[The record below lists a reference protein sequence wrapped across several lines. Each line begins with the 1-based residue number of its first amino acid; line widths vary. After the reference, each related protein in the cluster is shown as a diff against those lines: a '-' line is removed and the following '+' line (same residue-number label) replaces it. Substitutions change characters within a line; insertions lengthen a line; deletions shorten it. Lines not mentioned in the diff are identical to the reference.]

1 MQARPILLRKS
12 PLERAEYLSHPRDV
26 AAFAQQCRRDGV
38 AAALVFV
45 TGTEGGSVRAPGL
58 RMAVDAAGRTI
69 GFVSNGCV
77 EADIVLQAQE
87 AMASGVP
94 VSIAYGRG
102 SGRIDIALPCGGRI
116 ELLIV
121 PVGAAHEA
129 ALAALCADDR
139 ASGAI
144 ALSADGQWTWQA
156 LSEPDAAAD
165 WRFIV
170 HPRIRLIIAGAGA
183 EALLLARLGVAA
195 DMAVE
200 LVTPDEALEAAA
212 RAIGLPCRMLAGLS
226 SEVALGADAGTAVAL
241 MFHDHEW
248 EMRLLADALTG
259 EAFYVGAL
267 GSTRAHA
274 RRVEALAD
282 LGLGPEVAARIRAPI
297 GLVHQLR
304 DPNLLAVSVLA
315 EIAAD
320 FQARFTAF

>member
-1 MQARPILLRKS
+1 MP
-12 PLERAEYLSHPRDV
+12 PVERAEYLSHPRDV
-26 AAFAQQCRRDGV
+26 AAFAQGCRRAGI

-58 RMAVDAAGRTI
+58 RMAVDGEGRTI

-77 EADIVLQAQE
+77 EADIVIEAQG
-87 AMASGVP
+87 AMASGEP

-102 SGRIDIALPCGGRI
+102 SGRIDIVLPCGGRI

-121 PVGAAHEA
+121 PVGSGHEA
-129 ALAALCADDR
+129 ALAALCADER

-144 ALSADGQWTWQA
+144 ALRRDGSWAWQGLDEA
-156 LSEPDAAAD
+156 ELPAD
-165 WRFIV
+165 WRFTV

-200 LVTPDEALEAAA
+200 LVTPDGELEAAA
-212 RAIGLPCRMLAGLS
+212 RAIGLPCRALNGLS
-226 SEVALGADAGTAVAL
+226 SAVGLGADAGTAVAL
-241 MFHDHEW
+241 VFHDHEW

-259 EAFYVGAL
+259 PAFYVGAL

-274 RRVEALAD
+274 RRVEALAAI
-282 LGLGPEVAARIRAPI
+282 GLAAEAARIRAPI

-315 EIAAD
+315 EVAAD

>member
-1 MQARPILLRKS
+1 MQKDPVEHAVT
-12 PLERAEYLSHPRDV
+12 LSHPRDIAGF
-26 AAFAQQCRRDGV
+26 AAHCRGEDRAV
-38 AAALVFV
+38 ALVFV

-58 RMAVDAAGRTI
+58 RMAVDASGRTI

-77 EADIVLQAQE
+77 EADIVLQAQD
-87 AMASGVP
+87 AMENGQP

-121 PVGAAHEA
+121 PVGPAHDA
-129 ALAALCADDR
+129 PLAALCADDR

-144 ALSADGQWTWQA
+144 ALNGDGQWTWHALAELQA
-156 LSEPDAAAD
+156 PAE
-165 WRFIV
+165 WRFTV

-200 LVTPDEALEAAA
+200 LVTPDEALAAAA
-212 RAIGLPCRMLAGLS
+212 RTAGLPCRMLTGLS
-226 SEVALGADAGTAVAL
+226 SAASLGADAGTAVAL

-248 EMRLLADALTG
+248 EIRLLADALAG
-259 EAFYVGAL
+259 PAFYVGAL
-267 GSTRAHA
+267 GSTRAHD
-274 RRVEALAD
+274 RRVEALAAHGIGAD
-282 LGLGPEVAARIRAPI
+282 IATRIRAPI

-320 FQARFTAF
+320 FQSRFTAF